1 MNTLLSQKHVDITQ
15 KDYHQKVQIIKSIFS
30 QYEKAKQ
37 EIDYHP
43 TPYHSPLFV
52 KERNI
57 NYGEYEHHLLHRI
70 SKINNYQMFIDYIDH
85 KIQYLNETEQL
96 IIQNDFISK
105 KQKKWWD
112 MYFSSATY
120 YRHKKKAIE
129 HLILLLFS

>member
-1 MNTLLSQKHVDITQ
+1 MNTLLSQKHMDITQ

-43 TPYHSPLFV
+43 TPYHSPIFV
-52 KERNI
+52 QER
-57 NYGEYEHHLLHRI
+57 
-70 SKINNYQMFIDYIDH
+70 KINNYQMFIDYIDH